1 MIGFMDELAL
11 DTTRRPT
18 RMVVIDDHGLFARG
32 LELLLGAAS
41 DQRLIVVGATSDPF
55 EAEDLVIR
63 EKPDVAII
71 DLSMPT
77 RSGEQVMTALRNI
90 APSLR
95 TLIVSGSNDL
105 GRIRAALVNG
115 ADGFIPKTSDPAELL
130 GPLLSVASGWTVLP
144 RTVLVDLIGSRTS
157 APELTG
163 RETWLV
169 RRISTGA
176 ELKQLAAELNVS
188 ERTAKRAVAGLL
200 ERLGVETRIEA
211 VALAG
216 RSGLLDVPAEPHHPP
231 EG

>member
-1 MIGFMDELAL
+1 MDALAPE
-11 DTTRRPT
+11 TSRQPT
-18 RMVVIDDHGLFARG
+18 RVVVIDDHGLFTRG

-41 DQRLIVVGATSDPF
+41 DQRLIVVGVTSDPF

-63 EKPDVAII
+63 EKADVAII

-77 RSGEQVMTALRNI
+77 RSGEQVMDALRI
-90 APSLR
+90 VAPSLK
-95 TLIVSGSNDL
+95 TLIVSGTNDL
-105 GRIRAALVNG
+105 GRIRSALVNG
-115 ADGFIPKTSDPAELL
+115 ADGFVPKTSDPAELL

-157 APELTG
+157 APELTD
-163 RETWLV
+163 REVWLV
-169 RRISTGA
+169 RRISTGV

-188 ERTAKRAVAGLL
+188 ERTAKRSVAGLL

-216 RSGLLDVPAEPHHPP
+216 RSGLLDISAEPHHPAP
-231 EG
+231 D

>member
-1 MIGFMDELAL
+1 MIEFMDELAPE
-11 DTTRRPT
+11 TTRQPT
-18 RMVVIDDHGLFARG
+18 RVVVIDDHGLFTRG
-32 LELLLGAAS
+32 LAVLLNAAS
-41 DQRLIVVGATSDPF
+41 DKRLVVVGATSDPF

-77 RSGEQVMTALRNI
+77 RSGEQVMAALRI
-90 APSLR
+90 TDPSLR

-115 ADGFIPKTSDPAELL
+115 ADGFLPKTSDPAELL

-144 RTVLVDLIGSRTS
+144 RAVLVDLIGSRTHP
-157 APELTG
+157 PELTS
-163 RETWLV
+163 RETWIL

-176 ELKQLAAELNVS
+176 ELKQLADELNVS

-216 RSGLLDVPAEPHHPP
+216 RSGLLDILAEPHHPP
-231 EG
+231 QD